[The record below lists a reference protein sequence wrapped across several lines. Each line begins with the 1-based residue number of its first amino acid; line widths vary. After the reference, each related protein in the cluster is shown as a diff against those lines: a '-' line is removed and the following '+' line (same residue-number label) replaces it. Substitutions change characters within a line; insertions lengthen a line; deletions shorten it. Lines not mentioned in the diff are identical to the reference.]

1 MKYLITLFTAL
12 LITINS
18 FPQNYKEVKI
28 YINNPN
34 DIMYLQQLGMEFDHP
49 HLNKDNSVSMFI
61 SGNDF
66 LILQSSG
73 YSYEI
78 LIDDWFDYYEKLPT
92 LTESEKQNFI
102 QDNKEN
108 YNVEGFGFGSMGGF
122 YTLNEVILEIDSMK
136 MLYPNL
142 ITTKQSI
149 GNTVEGRPIYMVKI
163 SDNPDLTESE
173 PRVLYT
179 ALHHARE
186 PQSMMQMIYFMYYLL
201 ENYGTDPEATYLVN
215 NRELYFIPVV
225 NPDGYEYNRTTNP
238 NGGGFWR
245 KNRRN
250 NGSSYGVDLNRNY
263 GPYEYWNA
271 PNGGSSTSPS
281 SDTYRGTA
289 PFSEP
294 ETAAIRDF
302 IAGKGIKNTLNYH
315 TYSNLLIYPYGALG
329 HETPDSLIFREYA
342 KDMTQF
348 NGYVYG
354 TDIQTVNYST
364 RGNSDDYMYDGD
376 TGLNGDKIFAMTPE
390 VGSTGFW
397 PSQPEIFPLAIE
409 NLFPN
414 LYYAWVSGAYVGLID
429 PGYNKQYFN
438 PGDIVLMNSVF
449 RNKGLSNSETIEVEL
464 TSLSPYLTVN
474 SGTGLFSSIPARE
487 DAPLTTPFSFT
498 VSPSAPID
506 TEARLLVTTSSDNIV
521 MNSDTLKIILG
532 TPVFVFQD
540 TTNNPLNLWTVT
552 YSPTTSPKWEA
563 TTQSFYS
570 SPVSYTDSKD
580 GSYTNNATVTMT
592 LTNPVDL
599 SGIIN
604 PRLTYW
610 TKFDIEDDW
619 DYGQVKVSTNNG
631 SSWIPLEGEY
641 TEPGTGSF
649 QPNGQPVYD
658 GVQSNWVRED
668 IPLTGYTTSQV
679 KFQFQ
684 LRTDGSLTRDGWYV
698 DDIAVIYYG
707 IVPVELISFSAVTVN
722 NRIELNWITVSELNN
737 QGFEVQRKVLSL
749 PDGKAGPQSSVS
761 NSDWRMAGF
770 VEGSGTTTEVR
781 SYSFT
786 DDKISSGKYSYRL
799 KQIDFDGTYTY
810 SDEVEVD
817 VHGVTEF
824 ALEQN
829 YPNPFNPA
837 TIIKYSI
844 PDAGTGLAMSVKLK
858 VYNILGVEVATLVNE
873 NKQAGIHQVEFNAE
887 GLSSGIYFYTL
898 TAGNPSAGSGQSF
911 TQTKKM
917 MLIR

>member
-1 MKYLITLFTAL
+1 MKYLITLFAAL
-12 LITINS
+12 VITINS

-34 DIMYLQQLGMEFDHP
+34 DILHLQQLGMEFDHP
-49 HLNKDNSVSMFI
+49 NMNKDNSVSMFI
-61 SGNDF
+61 SDNDF
-66 LILQSSG
+66 SILQSSG

-78 LIDDWFDYYEKLPT
+78 LIDDWFEYYEKLPT
-92 LTESEKQNFI
+92 LSELEKQSFI
-102 QDNKEN
+102 QHSKEN

-122 YTLNEVILEIDSMK
+122 YTLNEVILELDSMK

-142 ITTKQSI
+142 ITEKQSI
-149 GNTVEGRPIYMVKI
+149 GSTIEGRPIYMVKI
-163 SDNPDLTESE
+163 SDNPDITESE

-179 ALHHARE
+179 SLHHARE

-263 GPYEYWNA
+263 GPYAYWNA

-294 ETAAIRDF
+294 ETSAIRDF
-302 IAGKGIKNTLNYH
+302 LTGKGIKNTLNYH

-329 HETPDSLIFREYA
+329 HESPDSIIFREYA

-354 TDIQTVNYST
+354 TDLQTVNYST

-376 TGLNGDKIFAMTPE
+376 TTLNGGKIFAMTPE

-429 PGYNKQYFN
+429 PGYNQQFFN
-438 PGDIVLMNSVF
+438 PGDVVLMNSVF
-449 RNKGLSNSETIEVEL
+449 RNKGLSASETIEVEL
-464 TSLSPYLTVN
+464 VSLSEHLTVN
-474 SGTGLFSSIPARE
+474 NGTGLFASIPSRE
-487 DAPLTTPFSFT
+487 DAALATPFSFT

-506 TEARLLVTTSSDNIV
+506 TEVKLLVTTSSDNIV
-521 MNSDTLKIILG
+521 MSSDTLKLILG
-532 TPVFVFQD
+532 TPVFVFAD
-540 TTNNPLNLWTVT
+540 TTNNPLNMWTVT
-552 YSPTTSPKWEA
+552 FTPTTSPKWEA

-599 SGIIN
+599 TGINN

-610 TKFDIEDDW
+610 TKYDIEDNW
-619 DYGQVKVSTNNG
+619 DYGQVRISTNNG
-631 SSWIPLEGEY
+631 STWIPLAGQY
-641 TEPGTGSF
+641 TNPGTGSF
-649 QPNGQPVYD
+649 QPNGQPLYD
-658 GVQSNWVRED
+658 GVQTSWVRED
-668 IPLTGYTTSQV
+668 ISLTGYTTSQI

-707 IVPVELISFSAVTVN
+707 IVPVELSSFSAAYSNSSVY
-722 NRIELNWITVSELNN
+722 LNWSTASELNN
-737 QGFEVQRKVLSL
+737 SGFEIQRSVYDVDAPGNRIWL
-749 PDGKAGPQSSVS
+749 PK
-761 NSDWRMAGF
+761 GF
-770 VEGSGTTTEVR
+770 IEGRGTTTELNT
-781 SYSFT
+781 YSFIDNEPVT
-786 DDKISSGKYSYRL
+786 GKNYYRL
-799 KQIDFDGTYTY
+799 KQIDFDGTFTY
-810 SDEVEVD
+810 SNEIETD
-817 VHGVTEF
+817 VHGVTKYS
-824 ALEQN
+824 LEQN
-829 YPNPFNPA
+829 YPNPFNPS
-837 TIIKYSI
+837 TIISWQSPVDGWQI
-844 PDAGTGLAMSVKLK
+844 LK
-858 VYNILGVEVATLVNE
+858 VFNILGNEIATLVNE
-873 NKQAGIHQVEFNAE
+873 HKPAGRHQVEFNAE
-887 GLSSGIYFYTL
+887 GLSSGVYFYTI
-898 TAGNPSAGSGQSF
+898 TAGNFS
-911 TQTKKM
+911 QTRKM